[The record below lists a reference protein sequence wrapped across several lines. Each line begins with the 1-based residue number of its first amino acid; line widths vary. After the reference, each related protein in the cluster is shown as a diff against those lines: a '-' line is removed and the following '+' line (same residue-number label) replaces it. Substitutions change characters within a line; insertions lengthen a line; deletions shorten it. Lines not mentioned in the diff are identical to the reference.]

1 MCASGGKKCSF
12 SGKFGVLCFV
22 EIPVLR
28 FALLLYYRRYVR
40 PCYSFL
46 LAIGEFEIELA
57 LIPSLQTKR
66 LRKKLA
72 TLALL
77 MFQLVF

>member
-1 MCASGGKKCSF
+1 MYVCVSGGKRCSF
-12 SGKFGVLCFV
+12 SGKSGVLCFV

-28 FALLLYYRRYVR
+28 FVR
-40 PCYSFL
+40 SCYSFL

-72 TLALL
+72 TLVLL